1 MNWYKQAEI
10 QVGSKGTYL
19 VGREQVPVSIT
30 GQEEVQGVMYW
41 VGVDTSSH
49 RKMYIYTP
57 SNFTPESF

>member
-1 MNWYKQAEI
+1 MSWYKQAQLYE
-10 QVGSKGTYL
+10 GAKGTYL
-19 VGREQVPVSIT
+19 VGNQQVPVTIT

-57 SNFTPESF
+57 ANFITES